1 MPGLGQVWYVR
12 AADGGAARSV
22 RNGDGAVVMPNAV
35 ADLSCFVVDVPV
47 LCGGSEGELKDLNF
61 YLTAGDEDE
70 AAYDV
75 YGTVRVRVLPSKFP
89 TQLKVRRAWTT
100 N

>member
-1 MPGLGQVWYVR
+1 MPGLGQMWYVR
-12 AADGGAARSV
+12 AADDCAARGV
-22 RNGDGAVVMPNAV
+22 DYNVHGAMVMANAL
-35 ADLSCFVVDVPV
+35 ADLSLFEVDVPV
-47 LCGGSEGELKDLNF
+47 LCGGPDGELKDLEF
-61 YLTAGDEDE
+61 FLTGHGD
-70 AAYDV
+70 YDV